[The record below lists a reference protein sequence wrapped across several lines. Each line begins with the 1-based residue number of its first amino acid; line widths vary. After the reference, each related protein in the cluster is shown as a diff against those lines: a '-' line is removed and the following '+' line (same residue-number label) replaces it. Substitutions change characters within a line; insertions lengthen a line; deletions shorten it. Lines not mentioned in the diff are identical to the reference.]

1 MSTGVVANSNS
12 AYPANQDLLANLNPQ
27 QAEAVSLKWGP
38 ALVIAGAGSGKTTVL
53 TRRIAYLISELGQDP
68 SSILAVTFTNKAAGE
83 MKARVEKIVGFDQAR
98 QITIG
103 TFHSVCARILRRE
116 IDEYQT
122 AEGFKWTNNF
132 VIYDETDTVN
142 IVKGVIKRMNLD
154 EKVFVPK
161 STRYEISSL
170 KNDGIT
176 SSKYATTARTY
187 KEQRISEI
195 YTAYQSELARNNAM
209 DFDDLILI
217 FTELM
222 KTNQNCLARLR
233 HRFRHI
239 LVDEFQ
245 DTNKSQAD
253 LVEMIAGPTS
263 HQKIDEHN
271 NWEERT
277 LMVVGDVDQS
287 IYSWRKADFKILL
300 GFQND
305 YKMATMIKLEENYR
319 STSTI
324 LEVAN
329 SIIENNTER
338 LEKVLRCNKGQGS
351 KAQCYEAQDE
361 IDEAHYVVEELK
373 RLKARGK
380 TLSEC
385 VILYRTNAQSR
396 AIEEVLVRSHMP
408 YTLIGSTRFYERTEI
423 KDMISYLKLVYNPKD
438 GQAFN
443 RAINTP
449 KRGIGKTTL
458 EKVQSFAEEHN
469 ISMLDACESAL
480 QIRDLSAKAQQGL
493 TEFAGQVRRW
503 QNAAAVGSV
512 SELLQLII
520 ADIRY
525 VEKLEQEAKESKD
538 ELALGRIENV
548 QEFVNVA
555 KEFEDIADEPDLD
568 SFLTRISLVSDL
580 DAVKMDED
588 TIKLMTLHGAK
599 GLEFSVVF
607 LMGLEEGLFPHIR
620 SLDSPSAMEE
630 ERRLMYVGVTRA
642 ADLLYMTLSRKRML
656 MQRGAGASFS
666 SSYTIPSRFL
676 KEITP
681 GLVQGFYPT
690 PASDPNDYSRQGE
703 FGRSGNYNNGRSGGF
718 GNRSGGY
725 QDNWG
730 SGDED
735 SRGGFRNRG
744 NSYDGGGSK
753 YGDDS
758 GYGGGSYGNSNR
770 GGSNGYGSG
779 SNSGYG
785 NRGGGGGY
793 GGGSNSG
800 YGNRGGG
807 SGGSGYGNR
816 GGGGSYG
823 NRNGAPSSGYG
834 QTQGS
839 NSPAHSSYKQ
849 PQPNR
854 QPNGE
859 RPRVMRPGEA
869 QNDPRYASSNPR
881 ENDAMRPP
889 GPAETFPSLA
899 VGDAVQH
906 VKFGTGKVVQII
918 GDKGKELYN
927 VEFEGGAG
935 KRLLDPKFA
944 KLIKL

>member
-1 MSTGVVANSNS
+1 MSTGVVTNSNS

-53 TRRIAYLISELGQDP
+53 TRRIAYLISELGQEPD
-68 SSILAVTFTNKAAGE
+68 SILAVTFTNKAAGE
-83 MKARVEKIVGFDQAR
+83 MKARVEKIVGFDEAR
-98 QITIG
+98 RITIG

-161 STRYEISSL
+161 ATRYEISAL
-170 KNDGIT
+170 KNDGI
-176 SSKYATTARTY
+176 SSAKYASTARTY

-195 YTAYQSELARNNAM
+195 YTAYQSDMARNNAM

-233 HRFRHI
+233 YRFRHI

-253 LVEMIAGPTS
+253 LVEMLAGPTS
-263 HQKIDEHN
+263 HQKIDEQN

-408 YTLIGSTRFYERTEI
+408 YTLVGSTRFYERQEI
-423 KDMISYLKLVYNPKD
+423 KDMIAYLKLVYNPKD

-449 KRGIGKTTL
+449 KRGIGKTTV
-458 EKVQSFAEEHN
+458 EKVQAFAEEHG

-480 QIRDLSAKAQQGL
+480 QIRDLSPKAQQGL
-493 TEFAGQVRRW
+493 TDFAGQVRRW
-503 QNAAAVGSV
+503 QNAATVSAV
-512 SELLQLII
+512 SELLQLIL

-525 VEKLEQEAKESKD
+525 IEKLEQEAKESKD

-555 KEFEDIADEPDLD
+555 KEFEDIADDPNLD

-642 ADLLYMTLSRKRML
+642 ADLLYITLSRKRML

-666 SSYTIPSRFL
+666 STYTIPSRFL

-681 GLVQGFYPT
+681 GLIQGYYPT
-690 PASDPNDYSRQGE
+690 PAPDPTDY
-703 FGRSGNYNNGRSGGF
+703 
-718 GNRSGGY
+718 
-725 QDNWG
+725 
-730 SGDED
+730 
-735 SRGGFRNRG
+735 
-744 NSYDGGGSK
+744 
-753 YGDDS
+753 
-758 GYGGGSYGNSNR
+758 
-770 GGSNGYGSG
+770 
-779 SNSGYG
+779 
-785 NRGGGGGY
+785 
-793 GGGSNSG
+793 
-800 YGNRGGG
+800 
-807 SGGSGYGNR
+807 
-816 GGGGSYG
+816 
-823 NRNGAPSSGYG
+823 
-834 QTQGS
+834 
-839 NSPAHSSYKQ
+839 
-849 PQPNR
+849 
-854 QPNGE
+854 
-859 RPRVMRPGEA
+859 
-869 QNDPRYASSNPR
+869 
-881 ENDAMRPP
+881 
-889 GPAETFPSLA
+889 
-899 VGDAVQH
+899 
-906 VKFGTGKVVQII
+906 
-918 GDKGKELYN
+918 
-927 VEFEGGAG
+927 
-935 KRLLDPKFA
+935 
-944 KLIKL
+944 

>member
-1 MSTGVVANSNS
+1 MSTGVVTNSNS
-12 AYPANQDLLANLNPQ
+12 AHPANQDLLANLNPQ

-53 TRRIAYLISELGQDP
+53 TRRIAYLISELGQEPD
-68 SSILAVTFTNKAAGE
+68 SILAVTFTNKAAGE
-83 MKARVEKIVGFDQAR
+83 MKARVEKIVGFDEAR
-98 QITIG
+98 RITIG

-142 IVKGVIKRMNLD
+142 LVKGVIKRMNLD

-161 STRYEISSL
+161 STRYEISAL
-170 KNDGIT
+170 KNDGI
-176 SSKYATTARTY
+176 SSAKYASTARTY

-195 YTAYQSELARNNAM
+195 YTAYQSDLARNNAM

-222 KTNQNCLARLR
+222 KTNQNCLDRLR
-233 HRFRHI
+233 YRFRHI

-253 LVEMIAGPTS
+253 LVEMLAGPTS
-263 HQKIDEHN
+263 HQKINEQN

-305 YKMATMIKLEENYR
+305 YKTATMIKLEENYR

-408 YTLIGSTRFYERTEI
+408 YTLVGSTRFYERQEI
-423 KDMISYLKLVYNPKD
+423 KDMIAYLKLVYNPKD

-449 KRGIGKTTL
+449 KRGIGKTTV
-458 EKVQSFAEEHN
+458 EKVQAFAEHHG

-480 QIRDLSAKAQQGL
+480 QIRDLSPKAQQGL
-493 TEFAGQVRRW
+493 TDFAGQVRRW
-503 QNAAAVGSV
+503 QNAATVSAV
-512 SELLQLII
+512 SELLQLIL

-525 VEKLEQEAKESKD
+525 VEKLEQEARESKD

-555 KEFEDIADEPDLD
+555 KEFEDIADEPNLD

-642 ADLLYMTLSRKRML
+642 ADLLYITLSRKRML

-666 SSYTIPSRFL
+666 STYTIPSRFL

-681 GLVQGFYPT
+681 GLIQGFYPT
-690 PASDPNDYSRQGE
+690 PAPDPADYSGQGE
-703 FGRSGNYNNGRSGGF
+703 FGRSGNYGTGSGG
-718 GNRSGGY
+718 GGY
-725 QDNWG
+725 RDR
-730 SGDED
+730 E
-735 SRGGFRNRG
+735 
-744 NSYDGGGSK
+744 SYDGGGSK
-753 YGDDS
+753 YG
-758 GYGGGSYGNSNR
+758 GNKGGGQYGNSGGYQNR
-770 GGSNGYGSG
+770 GG
-779 SNSGYG
+779 NSGYN
-785 NRGGGGGY
+785 NRG
-793 GGGSNSG
+793 SSQN
-800 YGNRGGG
+800 
-807 SGGSGYGNR
+807 
-816 GGGGSYG
+816 
-823 NRNGAPSSGYG
+823 SGYG
-834 QTQGS
+834 QTTGS
-839 NSPAHSSYKQ
+839 NSPAHSNYNANQSQ
-849 PQPNR
+849 GRPAS
-854 QPNGE
+854 GE
-859 RPRVMRPGEA
+859 RPRAMRPGEG

-889 GPAETFPSLA
+889 GPAETFEKLSI
-899 VGDAVQH
+899 GDSVQH
-906 VKFGTGKVVQII
+906 IKFGTGRVVQII

-927 VEFEGGAG
+927 VQFEGGAG

>member
-1 MSTGVVANSNS
+1 MSTGVVSNSNS
-12 AYPANQDLLANLNPQ
+12 VNPADSGLLANLNPQ

-53 TRRIAYLISELGQDP
+53 TRRIAYLISVLNQDP
-68 SSILAVTFTNKAAGE
+68 ESILAVTFTNKAAGE
-83 MKARVEKIVGFDQAR
+83 MKARVEKVVGTDQAR
-98 QITIG
+98 RITIG

-116 IDEYQT
+116 IDEYT
-122 AEGFKWTNNF
+122 SPEGHKWNNNF

-142 IVKGVIKRMNLD
+142 ICKGVIKKMNLD

-161 STRYEISSL
+161 ATRYEISGL
-170 KNDGIT
+170 KNDGI
-176 SSKYATTARTY
+176 SATKFATAARTY

-195 YTAYQSELARNNAM
+195 YTAYQGELARNNAL
-209 DFDDLILI
+209 DFDDLILL

-222 KTNQNCLARLR
+222 KTSPTALNRLR
-233 HRFRHI
+233 QRFRHI

-253 LVEMIAGPTS
+253 LVEMITGPTS
-263 HQKIDEHN
+263 HQKIDEKN
-271 NWEERT
+271 NWDERT

-338 LEKVLRCNKGQGS
+338 LEKVLRCNKGKGA

-361 IDEAHYVVEELK
+361 IDEAHYVVQELK
-373 RLKARGK
+373 KLKSGGK
-380 TLSEC
+380 QLKEC

-396 AIEEVLVRSHMP
+396 AIEEVLVRSGMP
-408 YTLIGSTRFYERTEI
+408 YVLVGSTRFYERQEI
-423 KDMISYLKLVYNPKD
+423 KDVIAYLKLVYNSKD

-449 KRGIGKTTL
+449 KRGIGKTTI
-458 EKVQSFAEEHN
+458 EKVEQFASQHG
-469 ISMLDACESAL
+469 ISMVEACESAL
-480 QIRDLSAKAQQGL
+480 QIRELSPKAQQGL
-493 TEFAGQVRRW
+493 VEFAGLVRRW

-512 SELLQLII
+512 SELLMLILK
-520 ADIRY
+520 DIKFL
-525 VEKLEQEAKESKD
+525 EKLEEDALSSKD
-538 ELALGRIENV
+538 ELALGRIENI

-555 KEFEDIADEPDLD
+555 KEFEDVADEPDLD

-599 GLEFSVVF
+599 GLEFDVVF

-620 SLDSPSAMEE
+620 SLDSPTQMEE

-642 ADLLYMTLSRKRML
+642 AEMLYMTLARKRML

-666 SSYTIPSRFL
+666 STYTVASRFL

-681 GLVQGFYPT
+681 GLVTGYYPG
-690 PASDPNDYSRQGE
+690 ANDPTDYSKQGE
-703 FGRSGNYNNGRSGGF
+703 FGRHGNYANGGG
-718 GNRSGGY
+718 GGGSYGGGGGY
-725 QDNWG
+725 QRESYDRNG
-730 SGDED
+730 GGYNRGGGGYDDD
-735 SRGGFRNRG
+735 SRGGGYRNRDSG
-744 NSYDGGGSK
+744 YDGGGSK
-753 YGDDS
+753 YGDNDYSTRS
-758 GYGGGSYGNSNR
+758 GGGSGGGYRPTNYGGGGSGSSNNRSGGGSGGSTGGYRPTNYGNTGNSN
-770 GGSNGYGSG
+770 
-779 SNSGYG
+779 
-785 NRGGGGGY
+785 
-793 GGGSNSG
+793 

-807 SGGSGYGNR
+807 SGGYGGSSSSNR
-816 GGGGSYG
+816 GGGSSSG
-823 NRNGAPSSGYG
+823 NR
-834 QTQGS
+834 
-839 NSPAHSSYKQ
+839 PA
-849 PQPNR
+849 
-854 QPNGE
+854 E
-859 RPRVMRPGEA
+859 RPRAMRPGES
-869 QNDPRYASSNPR
+869 QGDPRFASSNNPR
-881 ENDAMRPP
+881 ERDAMRPP
-889 GPAETFPSLA
+889 GPAEASFEKLA
-899 VGDAVQH
+899 VGDSVQH

-918 GDKGKELYN
+918 GDAGKELYN

>member
-1 MSTGVVANSNS
+1 MSTGTVTNSNS

-53 TRRIAYLISELGQDP
+53 TRRIAYLISELGQEPD
-68 SSILAVTFTNKAAGE
+68 SILAVTFTNKAAGE
-83 MKARVEKIVGFDQAR
+83 MKARVEKIVGWDEAR
-98 QITIG
+98 RITIG

-116 IDEYQT
+116 IDEYQP
-122 AEGFKWTNNF
+122 ADGLRWNKNF
-132 VIYDETDTVN
+132 VIYDETDTVS
-142 IVKGVIKRMNLD
+142 VTKGVIKRMNLD

-170 KNDGIT
+170 KNDGI
-176 SSKYATTARTY
+176 SASKYASTARTY

-195 YTAYQSELARNNAM
+195 YTAYQAELARNNAL

-222 KTNQNCLARLR
+222 KSNPKSLARLR
-233 HRFRHI
+233 NQYRHI

-263 HQKIDEHN
+263 HQKIDETN

-324 LEVAN
+324 LDIAN

-338 LEKVLRCNKGQGS
+338 LEKVLRCNKGKGS

-380 TLSEC
+380 TLAEC

-396 AIEEVLVRSHMP
+396 AIEEVLVRSGMP
-408 YTLIGSTRFYERTEI
+408 YVLVGSVRFYERLEI
-423 KDMISYLKLVYNPKD
+423 KDMIAYLKLVYNPKD

-458 EKVQSFAEEHN
+458 EKVEAFSQQYG
-469 ISMLDACESAL
+469 ISMLEACESAL
-480 QIRDLSAKAQQGL
+480 QIRDLSPKAQQGL
-493 TEFAGQVRRW
+493 TDFASLVRRW
-503 QNAAAVGSV
+503 QNTAAVSSV

-525 VEKLEQEAKESKD
+525 IEKLEEEAKASKD
-538 ELALGRIENV
+538 EQALGRIENV
-548 QEFVNVA
+548 REFVNVA

-580 DAVKMDED
+580 DAVKNDED

-599 GLEFSVVF
+599 GLEYSVVF

-642 ADLLYMTLSRKRML
+642 ADVLYLTLARKRML
-656 MQRGAGASFS
+656 NQRGQGGGFGST
-666 SSYTIPSRFL
+666 YTVASRFL

-681 GLVQGFYPT
+681 GLVAGYYPA
-690 PASDPNDYSRQGE
+690 PAPDPTDYSSQGE
-703 FGRSGNYNNGRSGGF
+703 FGRHGNYSTGRGGAGSRDSYGGQDNDF
-718 GNRSGGY
+718 DSFEGGGY
-725 QDNWG
+725 
-730 SGDED
+730 
-735 SRGGFRNRG
+735 RNRQG
-744 NSYDGGGSK
+744 YDGGGSK
-753 YGDDS
+753 YGDSS
-758 GYGGGSYGNSNR
+758 GY
-770 GGSNGYGSG
+770 
-779 SNSGYG
+779 
-785 NRGGGGGY
+785 
-793 GGGSNSG
+793 
-800 YGNRGGG
+800 GGG
-807 SGGSGYGNR
+807 SGGSGYGGGGSGSGYNNRGGNSNAGNRGGSGNSSYGNR
-816 GGGGSYG
+816 GGGYGGSGNSSYGNRSGGYG
-823 NRNGAPSSGYG
+823 NRNGSPSSGYG
-834 QTQGS
+834 QTSGS
-839 NSPAHSSYKQ
+839 NSPAHSNYKPPLTQ
-849 PQPNR
+849 RPV
-854 QPNGE
+854 E
-859 RPRVMRPGEA
+859 RPRAMRPGETS
-869 QNDPRYASSNPR
+869 NDPRYASSNPR

-889 GPAETFPSLA
+889 GPADVFEKLE

-906 VKFGTGKVVQII
+906 VKFGTGKVIQII
-918 GDKGKELYN
+918 GEKGKELYN
-927 VEFEGGAG
+927 VEFEGGGG

>member
-12 AYPANQDLLANLNPQ
+12 AYPANEELLANLNPQ
-27 QAEAVSLKWGP
+27 QAQAVSLKWGP

-53 TRRIAYLISELGQDP
+53 TRRIAYLIAELGQDP
-68 SSILAVTFTNKAAGE
+68 ETILAVTFTNKAAGE

-98 QITIG
+98 RITIG

-142 IVKGVIKRMNLD
+142 ITKGVIKRMNLD

-222 KTNQNCLARLR
+222 KTNPNVLARLR
-233 HRFRHI
+233 QRFRHI

-263 HQKIDEHN
+263 HQKIDENN

-338 LEKVLRCNKGQGS
+338 LEKTLRCNKGQGS

-361 IDEAHYVVEELK
+361 IDESHYVVEELK

-408 YTLIGSTRFYERTEI
+408 YTLVGSTRFYERTEI
-423 KDMISYLKLVYNPKD
+423 KDMIAYLKLVYNPKD

-458 EKVQSFAEEHN
+458 EKVQSFAEEHG
-469 ISMLDACESAL
+469 ISMLEACESAL
-480 QIRDLSAKAQQGL
+480 QIRDLSPKAQQGL
-493 TEFAGQVRRW
+493 TDFSSQVRRW
-503 QNAAAVGSV
+503 QNAASVGAV
-512 SELLQLII
+512 SELLQLIL

-525 VEKLEQEAKESKD
+525 IEKLEQEAKESKD

-642 ADLLYMTLSRKRML
+642 ADLLYITLSRKRML

-676 KEITP
+676 KEIKP
-681 GLVQGFYPT
+681 GLIQGYYPT
-690 PASDPNDYSRQGE
+690 PTADPTDYSREGE
-703 FGRSGNYNNGRSGGF
+703 FGRSGNYNTGRGGF
-718 GNRSGGY
+718 GNRNGGGY
-725 QDNWG
+725 QDEYSG
-730 SGDED
+730 SGYED
-735 SRGGFRNRG
+735 SRGGYRG
-744 NSYDGGGSK
+744 RDNSYDGGGSK
-753 YGDDS
+753 YGDNS
-758 GYGGGSYGNSNR
+758 GASGGGGGKYGGGGGGYGNGGGGGYGNSNR
-770 GGSNGYGSG
+770 GNNSGSGNRGGYGGSG
-779 SNSGYG
+779 GYGGGNSGYG
-785 NRGGGGGY
+785 NRGG
-793 GGGSNSG
+793 
-800 YGNRGGG
+800 
-807 SGGSGYGNR
+807 
-816 GGGGSYG
+816 SYG
-823 NRNGAPSSGYG
+823 NRNGGAPSSGYG

-839 NSPAHSSYKQ
+839 NSPAHSNYNANQ
-849 PQPNR
+849 NR

-859 RPRVMRPGEA
+859 RPRALRPGET

-889 GPAETFPSLA
+889 GPAETFEKLS
-899 VGDAVQH
+899 VGDSVQH
-906 VKFGTGKVVQII
+906 VKFGTGRVVQII

>member
-1 MSTGVVANSNS
+1 MSTGTGVVENSANSS
-12 AYPANQDLLANLNPQ
+12 LLANLNPQ

-38 ALVIAGAGSGKTTVL
+38 SLIIAGAGSGKTTVL
-53 TRRIAYLISELGQDP
+53 TRRIAYLIAELGQEPD
-68 SSILAVTFTNKAAGE
+68 SILAVTFTNKAAGE
-83 MKARVEKIVGFDQAR
+83 MKARVEKIVGFDEAR
-98 QITIG
+98 RITIG

-116 IDEYQT
+116 IDEYQS
-122 AEGFKWTNNF
+122 AEGFRWNNNF
-132 VIYDETDTVN
+132 VIYDETDSVN
-142 IVKGVIKRMNLD
+142 ICKAVIKRMNLD

-161 STRYEISSL
+161 STRYEISAL
-170 KNDGIT
+170 KNDGL
-176 SSKYATTARTY
+176 SSAKYASTAKTY
-187 KEQRISEI
+187 KEQRLSEI
-195 YTAYQSELARNNAM
+195 YSAFQADLARNNAL

-222 KTNQNCLARLR
+222 NTNPNVLARLR
-233 HRFRHI
+233 NRFRHI

-253 LVEMIAGPTS
+253 LVSMIAGPTS
-263 HQKIDEHN
+263 HMKIDHSN

-305 YKMATMIKLEENYR
+305 YKNATMIKLEENYR

-324 LEVAN
+324 LDVAN

-338 LEKVLRCNKGQGS
+338 LEKVLRCNKGKGS

-373 RLKARGK
+373 RLKERGK

-396 AIEEVLVRSHMP
+396 AIEEVLVRNHMP
-408 YTLIGSTRFYERTEI
+408 YTLVGSTRFYERVEI
-423 KDMISYLKLVYNPKD
+423 KDIIAYLKLVYNPKD

-449 KRGIGKTTL
+449 KRGIGKTTID
-458 EKVQSFAEEHN
+458 KVEAFAEQHA
-469 ISMLDACESAL
+469 ISMLDACECAL
-480 QIRDLSAKAQQGL
+480 QIRDLSPKTQQGL
-493 TEFAGQVRRW
+493 TDFAGLVRRW
-503 QNAAAVGSV
+503 QNAAAVSSV
-512 SELLQLII
+512 SELLQLIL

-525 VEKLEQEAKESKD
+525 IEKLEEDMRNKD
-538 ELALGRIENV
+538 ELAEGRIENLR
-548 QEFVNVA
+548 EFVNVA
-555 KEFEDIADEPDLD
+555 KEFEDVADEPDLD

-588 TIKLMTLHGAK
+588 TVKLMTLHGAK
-599 GLEFSVVF
+599 GLEFSAVF

-642 ADLLYMTLSRKRML
+642 ADLLYITFSRKRML
-656 MQRGAGASFS
+656 MQRGAGASFT

-681 GLVQGFYPT
+681 GLLAGYYPT
-690 PASDPNDYSRQGE
+690 ATPDPSEYPTQG
-703 FGRSGNYNNGRSGGF
+703 YANGG
-718 GNRSGGY
+718 SGGY
-725 QDNWG
+725 QQ
-730 SGDED
+730 D
-735 SRGGFRNRG
+735 SSYRGGRG
-744 NSYDGGGSK
+744 GYQQESDYRGGKPSYDGGGSK

-758 GYGGGSYGNSNR
+758 YGNSGYGNSNR
-770 GGSNGYGSG
+770 GAGAGRS
-779 SNSGYG
+779 
-785 NRGGGGGY
+785 
-793 GGGSNSG
+793 GGSNSG
-800 YGNRGGG
+800 YGNRGGSN
-807 SGGSGYGNR
+807 SGNSGYANR
-816 GGGGSYG
+816 GGGS
-823 NRNGAPSSGYG
+823 GAANSGYG
-834 QTQGS
+834 STSGS
-839 NSPAHSSYKQ
+839 NSPAHSNYNANAGSR
-849 PQPNR
+849 PS
-854 QPNGE
+854 GE
-859 RPRVMRPGEA
+859 RPRAMRPGDA
-869 QNDPRYASSNPR
+869 NNDPRYASSNPR
-881 ENDAMRPP
+881 EQDANRPP
-889 GPAETFPSLA
+889 GPADTFEKLA

-906 VKFGTGKVVQII
+906 IKFGTGKIVQII
-918 GDKGKELYN
+918 GDGGKELYN

-944 KLIKL
+944 KLIKLS

>member
-1 MSTGVVANSNS
+1 MSTGTGVVENS
-12 AYPANQDLLANLNPQ
+12 ADSSLLANLNPQ

-38 ALVIAGAGSGKTTVL
+38 SLIIAGAGSGKTTVL
-53 TRRIAYLISELGQDP
+53 TRRIAYLIAELGQEPD
-68 SSILAVTFTNKAAGE
+68 SILAVTFTNKAAGE
-83 MKARVEKIVGFDQAR
+83 MKARVEKIVGFDEAR
-98 QITIG
+98 RITIG

-116 IDEYQT
+116 IDEYQS
-122 AEGFKWTNNF
+122 AEGFRWNNNF
-132 VIYDETDTVN
+132 VIYDETDSVN
-142 IVKGVIKRMNLD
+142 ICKAVIKRMNLD

-161 STRYEISSL
+161 STRYEISAL
-170 KNDGIT
+170 KNDGL
-176 SSKYATTARTY
+176 SSARYASTAKTY
-187 KEQRISEI
+187 KEQRLSEI
-195 YTAYQSELARNNAM
+195 YSAFQADLARNNAL

-222 KTNQNCLARLR
+222 KTNPNVLARLR
-233 HRFRHI
+233 NRFRHI

-253 LVEMIAGPTS
+253 LVSMIAGPTS
-263 HQKIDEHN
+263 HMKIDHTN

-300 GFQND
+300 GFQHD
-305 YKMATMIKLEENYR
+305 YKNATMIKLEENYR

-324 LEVAN
+324 LDVAN
-329 SIIENNTER
+329 SIIVNNTER

-408 YTLIGSTRFYERTEI
+408 YTLVGSTRFYERVEI
-423 KDMISYLKLVYNPKD
+423 KDIIAYLKLVYNPKD

-449 KRGIGKTTL
+449 KRGIGKTTID
-458 EKVQSFAEEHN
+458 KVEAFAEQHA

-480 QIRDLSAKAQQGL
+480 QIRDLSPKTQQGL
-493 TEFAGQVRRW
+493 TDFAGLVRRW
-503 QNAAAVGSV
+503 QNAATVSSV
-512 SELLQLII
+512 SELLQLIL

-525 VEKLEQEAKESKD
+525 IEKLEEDMRNKD
-538 ELALGRIENV
+538 ELAEGRIENV
-548 QEFVNVA
+548 REFVNVA
-555 KEFEDIADEPDLD
+555 KEFEDVADEPNLD

-588 TIKLMTLHGAK
+588 TVKLMTLHGAK
-599 GLEFSVVF
+599 GLEFSAVF

-620 SLDSPSAMEE
+620 SLDSPSQMEE

-642 ADLLYMTLSRKRML
+642 ADLLYITLSRKRML
-656 MQRGAGASFS
+656 MQRGAGASFT

-681 GLVQGFYPT
+681 GLLAGYYPSATPDPSEYPT
-690 PASDPNDYSRQGE
+690 QGE
-703 FGRSGNYNNGRSGGF
+703 FGRHGNYATGG
-718 GNRSGGY
+718 GGGGY
-725 QDNWG
+725 QQ
-730 SGDED
+730 D
-735 SRGGFRNRG
+735 SSYRGGKP
-744 NSYDGGGSK
+744 SYDGGGSK
-753 YGDDS
+753 YGDNSYGNS
-758 GYGGGSYGNSNR
+758 GYGNSNR
-770 GGSNGYGSG
+770 GGSSGSSSGSG
-779 SNSGYG
+779 NRGGSSSNSGYANRGGNSSYG
-785 NRGGGGGY
+785 NRGG
-793 GGGSNSG
+793 S
-800 YGNRGGG
+800 
-807 SGGSGYGNR
+807 
-816 GGGGSYG
+816 
-823 NRNGAPSSGYG
+823 GAPSSGYG
-834 QTQGS
+834 STSGS
-839 NSPAHSSYKQ
+839 NSPAHSSYNANAGAGAR
-849 PQPNR
+849 PS
-854 QPNGE
+854 GE
-859 RPRVMRPGEA
+859 RPRAMRPGDA
-869 QNDPRYASSNPR
+869 SNDPRYASSNPR
-881 ENDAMRPP
+881 EQDANRPP
-889 GPAETFPSLA
+889 GPAETFEKLV

-906 VKFGTGKVVQII
+906 IKFGTGKIVQII
-918 GDKGKELYN
+918 GDSGKELYN

-944 KLIKL
+944 KLIKLS